1 MTEPGSTL
9 ARARAAFDQG
19 NFAEVRRLVGPL
31 LSSLPSGSE
40 RDEAEELWSRIQ
52 PDPWMSYLLALS
64 LLLLLAVTL
73 FAYSSSSP

>member
-1 MTEPGSTL
+1 VTEPSSTL
-9 ARARAAFDQG
+9 AQARAAFDQG

-31 LSSLPSGSE
+31 LASLPSGSE

-52 PDPWMSYLLALS
+52 PDPWMSYLLAVS